1 MKKLTEDNLKYI
13 SSYSEQRLQS
23 LANEQ
28 IWKGKGTE
36 LDPFI
41 VKNANILGQAFL
53 LNKTALYVSFIN
65 CNFDQVHFKGC
76 QNILLKN
83 CTFKKLVLYKCKK
96 FQIDD
101 SFITDLC
108 FSKTKHI
115 SFKNSIIFN
124 VSKKYRIKSIVFKD
138 CRINNSFLDY
148 ILKKSNSGLY
158 SETKEIIISMIII
171 FIFLILCELIFMYFI
186 INSPELGILILHIG
200 ITLLLLIFL
209 LFSFFHEY
217 KLKKKRPKIKILD
230 NR

>member
-1 MKKLTEDNLKYI
+1 MKKLTKEDLEYI
-13 SSYSEQRLQS
+13 SSYTEQRLQS

-28 IWKGKGTE
+28 IWKGTGTE

-41 VKNANILGQAFL
+41 VKNANILGQAIL
-53 LNKTALYVSFIN
+53 LNKTCLYISFIN
-65 CNFDQVHFKGC
+65 CNFDRVQFEGC

-83 CTFKKLVLYKCKK
+83 CTFKKLVLNKCKK

-101 SFITDLC
+101 SFINELS

-115 SFKNSIIFN
+115 SFKNSIVLN

-138 CRINNSFLDY
+138 CQINNSFLDF

-158 SETKEIIISMIII
+158 SNTKETVTSIIII
-171 FIFLILCELIFMYFI
+171 FVSLILFRLFI
-186 INSPELGILILHIG
+186 LESTELGNLILYIVV
-200 ITLLLLIFL
+200 TLLLLIFL
-209 LFSFFHEY
+209 LFSFFHEF
-217 KLKKKRPKIKILD
+217 KLRKKRPKIKILD